1 MFKIKHLL
9 ILSFTI
15 ILLGTAGCKSKFE
28 KLRLSNDVAK
38 KYQEGIRLYNKKD
51 YSKALILFEGLAQKY
66 RGTAEAEDLN
76 YYYAFTLYR
85 LKDFTTARYKFKE
98 FADTYP
104 ASKNAE
110 ECRYMGA
117 YCYYLDSPKSS
128 LDQENT
134 YKAIDALQLF
144 INLYPK
150 SDRATQAAQY
160 IANLRNKLE
169 TKAFDNAKLYYELGG
184 YDIANYKSAVVAL
197 KNAQIEF
204 PDIKFAEEMNLLIVK
219 SQYMYAK
226 NSYPIRQQDRYTE
239 AIGYYNE
246 FTEGFPNSKYAKEA
260 KQLKDDSEAGIITA
274 KKLLAEEAAL
284 IAKYT
289 ALENE
294 GKKVKKDSTSKKVE
308 IKTPIK

>member
-1 MFKIKHLL
+1 MFKIKHLFILSL
-9 ILSFTI
+9 ILV
-15 ILLGTAGCKSKFE
+15 ILSAAGCKSRFE
-28 KLRLSNDVAK
+28 KLLLSNDVAK

-51 YSKALILFEGLAQKY
+51 YSKALVLFEGLAQKY

-85 LKDFTTARYKFKE
+85 LKDYTTARYKFKE

-117 YCYYLDSPKSS
+117 YCFYLDSPKFS

-144 INLYPK
+144 INLYPR
-150 SDRATQAAQY
+150 SDRAVQAAQY
-160 IANLRNKLE
+160 IKNLRDKLE
-169 TKAFDNAKLYYELGG
+169 MKAFENAKLYYVLGG
-184 YDIANYKSAVVAL
+184 YSIDNYKAAVVAL
-197 KNAQIEF
+197 KNAQTEF
-204 PDIKFAEEMNLLIVK
+204 PDIKYAEEMSLLIVK
-219 SQYMYAK
+219 AQFMYAK
-226 NSYPIRQQDRYTE
+226 NSYPNRQEERFSE
-239 AIGYYNE
+239 AITYYNE
-246 FTEGFPNSKYAKEA
+246 FIASYPTSKLAKEA
-260 KQLKDDSEAGIITA
+260 NQLKEDSETNIIAA
-274 KKLLAEEAAL
+274 KKILAEEAAL

-289 ALENE
+289 ELE
-294 GKKVKKDSTSKKVE
+294 KKDKQKDSINKKVE

>member
-1 MFKIKHLL
+1 MFKIKHLF
-9 ILSFTI
+9 ILSFI
-15 ILLGTAGCKSKFE
+15 FILLGTAGCKSRFE
-28 KLRLSNDVAK
+28 KLRLSNDVLK

-66 RGTAEAEDLN
+66 RGTAEAEELS

-85 LKDFTTARYKFKE
+85 LKDYTTARYKFKE

-104 ASKNAE
+104 QSKNAE

-160 IANLRNKLE
+160 IALLRGKLE
-169 TKAFDNAKLYYELGG
+169 TKAFDNAKLYYDLGG
-184 YDIANYKSAVVAL
+184 FDISNYKSAVIAL

-219 SQYMYAK
+219 AQYMFAK
-226 NSYPIRQQDRYTE
+226 NSFPNRQEARFNE

-246 FTEGFPNSKYAKEA
+246 FAEAYPNSKYMKEA
-260 KQLKDDSEAGIITA
+260 NELKAESEAGIIAA
-274 KKLLAEEAAL
+274 KKTLAEEAAW
-284 IAKYT
+284 IAKYE
-289 ALENE
+289 ALNKSN
-294 GKKVKKDSTSKKVE
+294 KKQKDSTANKVE
-308 IKTPIK
+308 IKNP

>member
-9 ILSFTI
+9 ILSFTV
-15 ILLGTAGCKSKFE
+15 ILLGTAGCKSRFE

-51 YSKALILFEGLAQKY
+51 YAKALILFEGLAQKY

-85 LKDFTTARYKFKE
+85 LKDYTTARYKFKE

-104 ASKNAE
+104 QSRNAE

-144 INLYPK
+144 INYFPK

-160 IANLRNKLE
+160 IAILRGKLE
-169 TKAFDNAKLYYELGG
+169 TKAFDNAKLYYTLGG
-184 YDIANYKSAVVAL
+184 YDLTNYKSAVVAL

-204 PDIKFAEEMNLLIVK
+204 PDIRYAEEMNLLIVK

-226 NSYPIRQQDRYTE
+226 NSYPNRQEARYND
-239 AIGYYNE
+239 AITYYNE
-246 FTEGFPNSKYAKEA
+246 FVEAYPNSKYMKDA
-260 KQLKDDSEAGIITA
+260 KQLKDDSAAGIVTA
-274 KKLLAEEAAL
+274 RKILAEEAAL
-284 IAKYT
+284 MAKYE
-289 ALENE
+289 ALDKK
-294 GKKVKKDSTSKKVE
+294 GKKESDSTSKKTE
-308 IKTPIK
+308 IKNPQ